1 MAHMRFPSPK
11 SRAAALNRPGGRRRW
26 RSSVAGLV
34 VLVTLVM
41 ALTGCG
47 TNAASSTD
55 AQGGLESGSGANSP
69 AGRALHVVA
78 AENFWGS
85 IASQLGGD
93 HVQVTSVISS
103 PDADPHDYEPT
114 PADARLFA
122 DSRYVILNGAGY
134 DSWGQKLL
142 DANPVNSRTILTVA
156 NLLGKKAGDN
166 PHFWYDPDAVTQ
178 VVNQIT
184 SDLKRLDPTNAAYY
198 GQRNSQFATVTLKPY
213 HDLISTIRQRYSG
226 TPVSATES
234 IFVYLAGALG
244 LNLTT
249 PPGFMKAI
257 SEGQEPTA
265 TEKATFD
272 QQITQKQVKV
282 FVYNKQNAMPDVDA
296 LKKKAETA
304 GIPVV
309 AITET
314 PDPGTTSFQTWQEVQ
329 LQALRQ
335 ALARANG
342 H

>member
-1 MAHMRFPSPK
+1 MVRMRFPSPK
-11 SRAAALNRPGGRRRW
+11 SRAAALNRPGARRRW

-34 VLVTLVM
+34 ALVTLIM

-55 AQGGLESGSGANSP
+55 AQGGLESGSA
-69 AGRALHVVA
+69 AGGQAGGALHVVA

-114 PADARLFA
+114 PTDARLFA
-122 DSRYVILNGAGY
+122 DSRYVILNGTGY

-142 DANPVNSRTILTVA
+142 DANPVNGRTTLTVA

-166 PHFWYDPDAVTQ
+166 SHFWYDPDAVIQ
-178 VVNQIT
+178 VVDQIT
-184 SDLKRLDPTNAAYY
+184 ADLKRLDPANAAYY
-198 GQRNSQFATVTLKPY
+198 DQ
-213 HDLISTIRQRYSG
+213 
-226 TPVSATES
+226 ES
-234 IFVYLAGALG
+234 IFVYLADALG

-257 SEGQEPTA
+257 SGGQEPTA

-282 FVYNKQNAMPDVDA
+282 FVYNKQNATPDVDA

-314 PDPGTTSFQTWQEVQ
+314 PDPGTTSFQTWQEAQ